1 MTTLEDTIKQ
11 YEQRVVKIRQEADE
25 RIKEIE
31 KHIKK
36 LKARL
41 ERERK

>member
-1 MTTLEDTIKQ
+1 MTTLEGTIRE
-11 YEQRVVKIRQEADE
+11 YENRVVKIKQDAYE

-31 KHIKK
+31 KHIDK